1 MERIELLANDLA
13 ALSNDSIVKLAK
25 ILVRDYPTRA
35 DVIETQIANQFQDQ
49 IIKELEELE

>member
-49 IIKELEELE
+49 IIQELEELE